1 MVKVQVIV
9 EQNKNAHP
17 RTKKMKPKDC
27 RAKTCIKCFPGFYT
41 KIVATRAAR
50 KCQTKQVFT
59 KDNALKEEICII
71 KKLKC
76 VSLELCNK

>member
-1 MVKVQVIV
+1 MVKVKVIV

-17 RTKKMKPKDC
+17 RTTKMKPKDC

-50 KCQTKQVFT
+50 KNIKLNKFLQ
-59 KDNALKEEICII
+59 NIMHLK
-71 KKLKC
+71 KRYVL
-76 VSLELCNK
+76 

>member
-50 KCQTKQVFT
+50 KNVKLNRFLQKIMH
-59 KDNALKEEICII
+59 LK
-71 KKLKC
+71 KRYVL
-76 VSLELCNK
+76 

>member
-17 RTKKMKPKDC
+17 RTKKMNPKDC

-41 KIVATRAAR
+41 KIVATRAA
-50 KCQTKQVFT
+50 CE
-59 KDNALKEEICII
+59 NI
-71 KKLKC
+71 KL
-76 VSLELCNK
+76 NKFLQNIMHLMQRYVL